1 MTGKWQPVP
10 AEVGFHALELIKQS
24 HRESLNRQSTR
35 VGITLCCVLPI
46 VIAVII
52 AVVIV
57 ASVLASLDSEPART
71 TPAPTSTV
79 RSLVSTSTPRVST
92 QVPIPGFGD
101 GVWRVGRDIEPGTYR
116 SPGLDLCYWERLSG
130 FSGTSDDLITN
141 GIGDFEMIV
150 TIKETDRGFLSDG
163 CHWWTLIDP

>member
-1 MTGKWQPVP
+1 M
-10 AEVGFHALELIKQS
+10 ERIKQS

-57 ASVLASLDSEPART
+57 VSVLVSLDSEPTRT
-71 TPAPTSTV
+71 TPAPTSTA
-79 RSLVSTSTPRVST
+79 RLLPSTSTPR
-92 QVPIPGFGD
+92 VPIPGFGD

-150 TIKETDRGFLSDG
+150 TVKETDRGFLSDG